1 MVQKILIVEDD
12 PAQLRYLDTIVANL
26 GYETITA
33 PDGEAAVDLLI
44 RQDRS
49 GVDLVLLDLVLPK
62 LDGFGVL
69 QRVDPVHPDL
79 QIIVLT
85 MSGGV
90 GTVVQAMRHGATD
103 FLVKPVSPERLQ
115 ISIENALKISTLTG
129 ELSRI
134 TRKVNGEMTFDDLVA
149 VAPAMRN
156 AVDLAKRAAA
166 SNIAVLLEGES
177 GVGKE
182 MIARAV
188 QGSSDRAGRPFVT
201 VNCSAI
207 PENLVESI
215 LFGHERGA
223 FTGAQQKH
231 IGKFQEANGGTL
243 FLDEIGELTPD
254 IQVKLLRALQDGEI
268 DPVGSKR
275 PVNVDIRLISAT
287 NRDLQQLVEEE
298 RFREDLFYRL
308 NIFPINVPPLRERRE
323 DIPELVRAFIQ
334 RFAASEGKAVSGVD
348 DGVMDLLVSYPWP
361 GNVRQLEN
369 AVFRAVVM
377 ADGETLKLDDFGQI
391 AGRLAQAAQDT
402 ASASPFPPTSY
413 TPQGVGLRVS
423 PTGMA
428 IPAVDQQGSMR
439 ALRDIED
446 DAIRIA
452 LDRYNG
458 QMSEVARRLGIGR
471 STLYRKIRDLGI
483 NVDRA

>member
-1 MVQKILIVEDD
+1 
-12 PAQLRYLDTIVANL
+12 
-26 GYETITA
+26 
-33 PDGEAAVDLLI
+33 
-44 RQDRS
+44 
-49 GVDLVLLDLVLPK
+49 
-62 LDGFGVL
+62 
-69 QRVDPVHPDL
+69 VHPHL

-103 FLVKPVSPERLQ
+103 FLVKPVSPERIQ

-134 TRKVNGEMTFDDLVA
+134 TRKVNGEMTFDDLIA
-149 VAPAMRN
+149 VAPPMRN
-156 AVDLAKRAAA
+156 VVDLAKRAAA

-188 QGSSDRAGRPFVT
+188 QGSSERAGRPFVT

-215 LFGHERGA
+215 LFGHERGS

-243 FLDEIGELTPD
+243 FLDEVGELTPD

-287 NRDLQQLVEEE
+287 NRDLLQLVEEE
-298 RFREDLFYRL
+298 RFREDLYYRL
-308 NIFPINVPPLRERRE
+308 NIFPIHVPPLRDRRA
-323 DIPELVRAFIQ
+323 DIPALVRAFVQ
-334 RFAASEGKAVSGVD
+334 RFAASENKAIAGVD
-348 DGVMDLLVSYPWP
+348 DSVMDLLVSYPWP

-369 AVFRAVVM
+369 AVFRAVVL
-377 ADGETLKLDDFGQI
+377 ADGEHLKLDDFGQI
-391 AGRLAQAAQDT
+391 AGRLSQVAQGTAA
-402 ASASPFPPTSY
+402 APFPPTAFAAHS
-413 TPQGVGLRVS
+413 TGLGAAS
-423 PTGMA
+423 GLS
-428 IPAVDQQGSMR
+428 ISAVDQQGSMR

-483 NVDRA
+483 NVDRV

>member
-1 MVQKILIVEDD
+1 MAQKILIVEDD
-12 PAQLRYLDTIVANL
+12 PAQLRYLETIVANL
-26 GYETITA
+26 GYATLTA
-33 PDGEAAVDLLI
+33 ADGEAAVDLLI

-79 QIIVLT
+79 QILVLT

-115 ISIENALKISTLTG
+115 ISIENALKISTLAG

-149 VAPAMRN
+149 VAPPMRN
-156 AVDLAKRAAA
+156 VVDLAKRAAA

-188 QGSSDRAGRPFVT
+188 QGSSERAGKPFVT

-215 LFGHERGA
+215 LFGHERGS

-243 FLDEIGELTPD
+243 FLDEVGELTPD
-254 IQVKLLRALQDGEI
+254 IQVKLLRALQDG
-268 DPVGSKR
+268 
-275 PVNVDIRLISAT
+275 
-287 NRDLQQLVEEE
+287 
-298 RFREDLFYRL
+298 
-308 NIFPINVPPLRERRE
+308 
-323 DIPELVRAFIQ
+323 
-334 RFAASEGKAVSGVD
+334 
-348 DGVMDLLVSYPWP
+348 
-361 GNVRQLEN
+361 
-369 AVFRAVVM
+369 
-377 ADGETLKLDDFGQI
+377 
-391 AGRLAQAAQDT
+391 
-402 ASASPFPPTSY
+402 
-413 TPQGVGLRVS
+413 
-423 PTGMA
+423 
-428 IPAVDQQGSMR
+428 
-439 ALRDIED
+439 
-446 DAIRIA
+446 
-452 LDRYNG
+452 
-458 QMSEVARRLGIGR
+458 
-471 STLYRKIRDLGI
+471 
-483 NVDRA
+483 

>member
-1 MVQKILIVEDD
+1 
-12 PAQLRYLDTIVANL
+12 
-26 GYETITA
+26 
-33 PDGEAAVDLLI
+33 
-44 RQDRS
+44 
-49 GVDLVLLDLVLPK
+49 
-62 LDGFGVL
+62 
-69 QRVDPVHPDL
+69 
-79 QIIVLT
+79 
-85 MSGGV
+85 
-90 GTVVQAMRHGATD
+90 
-103 FLVKPVSPERLQ
+103 
-115 ISIENALKISTLTG
+115 
-129 ELSRI
+129 
-134 TRKVNGEMTFDDLVA
+134 
-149 VAPAMRN
+149 
-156 AVDLAKRAAA
+156 
-166 SNIAVLLEGES
+166 
-177 GVGKE
+177 VGKE

-413 TPQGVGLRVS
+413 TPQGVGLGVS

-428 IPAVDQQGSMR
+428 IPAVDQQGSTR